1 MLRGIW
7 QEICFWTFWLFP
19 LSLSPFLS
27 SHYFSVRPWG
37 CVQALCPSLEWDT
50 HHGVWTLIS
59 RSSPWPRLC
68 LSLPPFPVNICFLLN
83 PHSRDRGNPGAFF
96 DPACLQIPYFL
107 RPHIW
112 WTINRWNDLSLTCL
126 ASDLHSEEPGSGC
139 GLTLAAASWWKL
151 SLLLDLTA
159 LLFGIEHCRC
169 MLISTAAP
177 SQCSDPGPGTL
188 NPVLLTHYFEAGLS
202 HRSEEAWVPSW
213 GVPAGSKAW

>member
-1 MLRGIW
+1 MKISWVNVYYDKLGIVLANSYVTSFISSTLFRTLESWRFHYYETWHADLIMLRGIW

-59 RSSPWPRLC
+59 RSSPWPHLC

-96 DPACLQIPYFL
+96 WSRMP
-107 RPHIW
+107 
-112 WTINRWNDLSLTCL
+112 
-126 ASDLHSEEPGSGC
+126 SDS
-139 GLTLAAASWWKL
+139 
-151 SLLLDLTA
+151 
-159 LLFGIEHCRC
+159 
-169 MLISTAAP
+169 
-177 SQCSDPGPGTL
+177 
-188 NPVLLTHYFEAGLS
+188 VLLATS
-202 HRSEEAWVPSW
+202 HMVNY
-213 GVPAGSKAW
+213 K